1 MADDADGLTLLIT
14 VLKSEG
20 HPGSS
25 FFLAPPSA
33 MGGEE
38 APLRFAVLDCED
50 AAKWDGHAIAL
61 SRLLSRAGERWCAPH
76 PPPNLPPLR

>member
-1 MADDADGLTLLIT
+1 
-14 VLKSEG
+14 
-20 HPGSS
+20 
-25 FFLAPPSA
+25 